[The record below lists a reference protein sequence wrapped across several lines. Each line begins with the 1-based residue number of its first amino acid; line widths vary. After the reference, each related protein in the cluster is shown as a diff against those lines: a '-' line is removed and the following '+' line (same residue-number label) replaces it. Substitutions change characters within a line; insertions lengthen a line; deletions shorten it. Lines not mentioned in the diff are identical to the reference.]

1 MSYLKRTKS
10 SLLLA
15 SALGCL
21 VAGGA
26 FMAMPSPSYASGISA
41 QESSAQT
48 VQSAQENLTMAAL
61 TSAAAAS
68 PSEKLISDIGDQAIS
83 FLADDGLSD
92 SAREEAFRELLIN
105 NFDMKT
111 IGRFVL
117 GRYWR
122 TATPE
127 QRDEYFNLFE
137 EMVIKTYSRRFSE
150 YSGQK
155 LVVTGSRDENDTDR
169 LVNSLIKGSG
179 SDISVD
185 WRVRE
190 KSDGSYKIVDVIV
203 EGVSMSVTQR
213 SDFSSVIQ
221 RGGGNIEA
229 LLQQLRGG

>member
-10 SLLLA
+10 SLLLT
-15 SALGCL
+15 STLGCL

-26 FMAMPSPSYASGISA
+26 FMVVSSPSYASGIAA
-41 QESSAQT
+41 QESSAHS
-48 VQSAQENLTMAAL
+48 VNVAQEDLAMASL
-61 TSAAAAS
+61 TSAAAIS
-68 PSEKLISDIGDQAIS
+68 PSEKLISDIGEQAIS
-83 FLADDGLSD
+83 FLADENLSD

-127 QRDEYFNLFE
+127 QKDEYFDLFE
-137 EMVIKTYSRRFSE
+137 DMVIKTYSKRFSE

-155 LVVTGSRDENDTDR
+155 LVVTGSRDENGADK
-169 LVNSLIKGSG
+169 LVTSLVKGGG

-190 KSDGSYKIVDVIV
+190 KSDGSHKIVDVIV